1 MTTQTPTS
9 PSTTVAPVGPPL
21 WERESSATGAPS
33 ILLFT
38 ADPAL
43 DPLERAL
50 QSQGLNAMRV
60 SGLAQARQLL
70 SGRRDRTIAVLD
82 TFHPAPFS
90 FAALYRLLHEAPAVP
105 TLLVLR
111 GKLGPGVLPTW
122 EHAPLLDDYVRLPMP
137 LDAIMLRIQAL
148 LLQAG
153 FALPQRSDTGGAAD
167 DPARPLGQMI
177 ALFGAK
183 GGVGTSTLAANLA
196 VELAQR
202 HGQRVALMD
211 GDLWFGNL
219 ATLLDVHSDTTI
231 AALANTADHLD
242 LDVLQEVLVPHA
254 SGVQLILPPKPV
266 QVETIPPALPAR
278 AARAYRALFDYVIV
292 DTHASM
298 EEYVLQLLEAADRVM
313 LVTTPELCAIS
324 NTAQV
329 LELAPMLGLR
339 GKMSLVLN
347 RANSGVKLEHLE
359 ATLDMQVDGCVVSAG
374 QRVVTAANRGQPLV
388 LADPQGSAQI
398 TRDLAALA
406 ARVMGA
412 GSPEFPA
419 APEAATRRAGWR
431 LAWPS
436 PLMPKPASKM
446 ALAN

>member
-1 MTTQTPTS
+1 MATPTS
-9 PSTTVAPVGPPL
+9 SSYSTVAAHGPAL
-21 WERESSATGAPS
+21 WDRGDSGTGAPS

-43 DPLERAL
+43 DSLERAL

-60 SGLAQARQLL
+60 SNLAQARQLL
-70 SGRRDRTIAVLD
+70 SGRRHRTIAVLD

-90 FAALYRLLHEAPAVP
+90 FAALYRLLHDAPAVP
-105 TLLVLR
+105 TLMVLR
-111 GKLGPGVLPTW
+111 GKPGPGVLPTW

-137 LDAIMLRIQAL
+137 IDAIMLRIQAL

-153 FALPQRSDTGGAAD
+153 FSLPQRPDSGGHTEESGGT
-167 DPARPLGQMI
+167 LGQMI

-219 ATLLDVHSDTTI
+219 ATLLDVHSETSI
-231 AALANTADHLD
+231 ASLANTADHLD
-242 LDVLQEVLVPHA
+242 NDVLQEILVPHA
-254 SGVQLILPPKPV
+254 SGVQLILPPKPI
-266 QVETIPPALPAR
+266 QVETIPAVLPAR

-298 EEYVLQLLEAADRVM
+298 EEYILQLLEAADRIM

-359 ATLDMQVDGCVVSAG
+359 ATLDMRVDASIVSAG
-374 QRVVTAANRGQPLV
+374 QRVVGAANRGLPLT
-388 LADPQGSAQI
+388 LADPHGSAQI
-398 TRDLAALA
+398 TRDIASLAAS
-406 ARVMGA
+406 VMGSGA
-412 GSPEFPA
+412 PQFEAAHDA
-419 APEAATRRAGWR
+419 APRRSWK
-431 LAWPS
+431 LSWPA
-436 PLMPKPASKM
+436 PRMPKAAPQ
-446 ALAN
+446 LAVAN

>member
-1 MTTQTPTS
+1 MTTQSATS
-9 PSTTVAPVGPPL
+9 SYTTVAPGGAPL
-21 WERESSATGAPS
+21 WERDNGAVGAPA

-60 SGLAQARQLL
+60 SSLAQARQLL

-82 TFHPAPFS
+82 THHPAPFS

-111 GKLGPGVLPTW
+111 GKPGPGVLPTW

-137 LDAIMLRIQAL
+137 IDAIMLRIQAL

-153 FALPQRSDTGGAAD
+153 FALPQRTEIIGQSE
-167 DPARPLGQMI
+167 DPAHPLGEVI

-202 HGQRVALMD
+202 HGKKVALMD

-219 ATLLDVHSDTTI
+219 ATLMDVHSDTTI
-231 AALANTADHLD
+231 ASLANTADHLD

-254 SGVQLILPPKPV
+254 SGVQLVLPPKPV
-266 QVETIPPALPAR
+266 QVEMIPAALPAR

-329 LELAPMLGLR
+329 LDLAPMLGLR

-359 ATLDMQVDGCVVSAG
+359 ATLDMRVDGSVVSAG
-374 QRVVTAANRGQPLV
+374 QRAVAAANRGLPLV

-398 TRDLAALA
+398 TRDIAALA
-406 ARVMGA
+406 ARMMGT
-412 GSPEFPA
+412 GSPEFQAAAEA
-419 APEAATRRAGWR
+419 APRRSWR
-431 LAWPS
+431 LGWPS
-436 PLMPKPASKM
+436 AHLPKAAPKL

>member
-9 PSTTVAPVGPPL
+9 SYTGIATTGAAL
-21 WERESSATGAPS
+21 WDRQDSGTGAPS

-60 SGLAQARQLL
+60 SSLGQTRQLL

-82 TFHPAPFS
+82 TFHPVPFS

-111 GKLGPGVLPTW
+111 GKPGPGVLPTW

-137 LDAIMLRIQAL
+137 IDAIMLRIQAL

-153 FALPQRSDTGGAAD
+153 FALPQRPEVIGTAD
-167 DPARPLGQMI
+167 ESGQSLGQMI

-183 GGVGTSTLAANLA
+183 GGVGTSTIAANLA

-219 ATLLDVHSDTTI
+219 ATLLDVHSETTI
-231 AALANTADHLD
+231 ASLANTADHLD

-266 QVETIPPALPAR
+266 QVETIPAALPAR

-298 EEYVLQLLEAADRVM
+298 EEYVLQLLEAADRIM

-359 ATLDMQVDGCVVSAG
+359 ATLDMRVEGSVVSAG
-374 QRVVTAANRGQPLV
+374 QRAVAAANRGMPLV
-388 LADPQGSAQI
+388 LADPQGTAQI
-398 TRDLAALA
+398 TRDIAALA
-406 ARVMGA
+406 AGVTGG
-412 GSPEFPA
+412 GSPEFEPTADA
-419 APEAATRRAGWR
+419 APRRSWK
-431 LAWPS
+431 LTWPA
-436 PLMPKPASKM
+436 PLMPKPAPKV

>member
-1 MTTQTPTS
+1 
-9 PSTTVAPVGPPL
+9 L
-21 WERESSATGAPS
+21 
-33 ILLFT
+33 
-38 ADPAL
+38 
-43 DPLERAL
+43 
-50 QSQGLNAMRV
+50 
-60 SGLAQARQLL
+60 
-70 SGRRDRTIAVLD
+70 
-82 TFHPAPFS
+82 
-90 FAALYRLLHEAPAVP
+90 
-105 TLLVLR
+105 
-111 GKLGPGVLPTW
+111 
-122 EHAPLLDDYVRLPMP
+122 
-137 LDAIMLRIQAL
+137 LRIQAL

-153 FALPQRSDTGGAAD
+153 FALPQRSEAGGTAE
-167 DPARPLGQMI
+167 DPSRPLGEVI

-196 VELAQR
+196 VDLAQR
-202 HGQRVALMD
+202 HGKKVALMD

-219 ATLLDVHSDTTI
+219 ATLMDVHSETTI

-242 LDVLQEVLVPHA
+242 NDVLQEVLVPHA

-266 QVETIPPALPAR
+266 QVETIPSVLPAR
-278 AARAYRALFDYVIV
+278 VARAYRALFDYVIV

-298 EEYVLQLLEAADRVM
+298 EEYVLQLLEAADRIM

-359 ATLDMQVDGCVVSAG
+359 ATLDMRVDGSVVSAG
-374 QRVVTAANRGQPLV
+374 QRAVAAANRGLPLM

-398 TRDLAALA
+398 TRDIAALA
-406 ARVMGA
+406 ARIMGSGA
-412 GSPEFPA
+412 PQFQA
-419 APEAATRRAGWR
+419 APVATARRSWR

-436 PLMPKPASKM
+436 PLMPKAASPK
-446 ALAN
+446 LAYAN